1 MSNIKDLAKIVADR
15 YDMHQQD
22 AEKFMDDMFSL
33 IRSALINDE
42 QVKIKGLGT
51 FKVQTVKERASVNVN
66 TGEKVM
72 INSHD
77 RISFTPDATMRDSVN
92 KPFAHFVTVPL
103 NEGVVFDDM
112 DDMSKVAD
120 STEHKGRN
128 LKSDGYDILE
138 HSAETTVTAN
148 TDTGVNTDTGINTG
162 QEDIVETVSSEL
174 QPAASLKRAVQE
186 DIVETVASER
196 QPAASLKRAVQED
209 IVETVATPVYNAS
222 NVAAHEAGTAVPKAD
237 QHERKAVMQ
246 MVQDDENRVDNSEQD
261 EIGNDMP
268 EQSAGKLNVMAID
281 TAEDSISGEENKEPA
296 IVSLSEPEE
305 YKTNDNQ
312 TEENTTAMSDEKNL
326 NPSVAED
333 NDHSFLISLLL
344 GLAVFVVG
352 VIVGRATADITMQDV
367 KAYLGLKPEVK
378 VHVIYKRLPA
388 PSPEKKD
395 STAGKKDVPTAENKK
410 VAPAAVGKT
419 DKKTI
424 KVADTEKKPVEKKA
438 ADKPMANENY
448 NKDPRVRTGAYIITG
463 VQQTVTAAEGETVAS
478 ISKRYLGP
486 GMECYVEALNGKTI
500 SAGQKVKIPALK
512 LKKKV
517 SRQ

>member
-148 TDTGVNTDTGINTG
+148 TDTGVNTDTEINTG
-162 QEDIVETVSSEL
+162 QEDIVETVSSDL
-174 QPAASLKRAVQE
+174 
-186 DIVETVASER
+186 

-209 IVETVATPVYNAS
+209 IVETVATPVDNAS
-222 NVAAHEAGTAVPKAD
+222 NVAAHEAGTATPKAD

-268 EQSAGKLNVMAID
+268 EQSAGKLNVMTID
-281 TAEDSISGEENKEPA
+281 TAEDSTSGKENQEPT

>member
-162 QEDIVETVSSEL
+162 QEDIVETLSSEL

-186 DIVETVASER
+186 DIVETVA
-196 QPAASLKRAVQED
+196 
-209 IVETVATPVYNAS
+209 TPVDNAS
-222 NVAAHEAGTAVPKAD
+222 NVAAHEAETAIPKAG
-237 QHERKAVMQ
+237 QHERKTIMQ
-246 MVQDDENRVDNSEQD
+246 MVQDDENRVDNSGQD

-344 GLAVFVVG
+344 GLVVFVVG

-419 DKKTI
+419 DKNTI

>member
-120 STEHKGRN
+120 STEPKGRN

-148 TDTGVNTDTGINTG
+148 TDTEVKTDTGINTG
-162 QEDIVETVSSEL
+162 QEDIVETLS
-174 QPAASLKRAVQE
+174 
-186 DIVETVASER
+186 SER
-196 QPAASLKRAVQED
+196 QPADSLKRAVQED
-209 IVETVATPVYNAS
+209 IVETVATPVDNAS
-222 NVAAHEAGTAVPKAD
+222 NVAAYEAETAIPKAD

-281 TAEDSISGEENKEPA
+281 TAEDSTSGKENNEPA

-438 ADKPMANENY
+438 ADKPMAHENY

>member
-112 DDMSKVAD
+112 DDMSKVTD

-162 QEDIVETVSSEL
+162 QEDIVETLSSEL

-186 DIVETVASER
+186 DIVETVA
-196 QPAASLKRAVQED
+196 
-209 IVETVATPVYNAS
+209 TPVDNVS
-222 NVAAHEAGTAVPKAD
+222 NVAAHEAETAIPKAD

-344 GLAVFVVG
+344 GLVVFVVG

-419 DKKTI
+419 DKNTI

>member
-162 QEDIVETVSSEL
+162 QEDIVETLS
-174 QPAASLKRAVQE
+174 
-186 DIVETVASER
+186 SER
-196 QPAASLKRAVQED
+196 QPAAFLKKAGQED
-209 IVETVATPVYNAS
+209 IVETVATPVDNAS
-222 NVAAHEAGTAVPKAD
+222 NVAAHEAETAIPKAD

>member
-148 TDTGVNTDTGINTG
+148 TDTEVKTDTGINTG
-162 QEDIVETVSSEL
+162 QEDIVETLSSEL

-186 DIVETVASER
+186 DIVETVA
-196 QPAASLKRAVQED
+196 
-209 IVETVATPVYNAS
+209 TPVDNAS
-222 NVAAHEAGTAVPKAD
+222 NVAAHEAETAIPKAD

-246 MVQDDENRVDNSEQD
+246 MVQDDENRVDNSGQD

-281 TAEDSISGEENKEPA
+281 TAEDSIFGEENKEPA

>member
-162 QEDIVETVSSEL
+162 QEDIVETVSSE
-174 QPAASLKRAVQE
+174 
-186 DIVETVASER
+186 R

-209 IVETVATPVYNAS
+209 IVETVATPVDNAF
-222 NVAAHEAGTAVPKAD
+222 NVAAHEAETAIPKAD
-237 QHERKAVMQ
+237 QHERKAVKQ

>member
-162 QEDIVETVSSEL
+162 QEDFVKTLS
-174 QPAASLKRAVQE
+174 
-186 DIVETVASER
+186 SER
-196 QPAASLKRAVQED
+196 QPATSLKKAVQED
-209 IVETVATPVYNAS
+209 IVETVATPVVKAS
-222 NVAAHEAGTAVPKAD
+222 NVAAHEAETAIPKAD
-237 QHERKAVMQ
+237 QHERKTVMQ
-246 MVQDDENRVDNSEQD
+246 MVQDDENIVDNSEQD

-281 TAEDSISGEENKEPA
+281 TAEDSISGEENQEPA

-419 DKKTI
+419 DKNTI

-438 ADKPMANENY
+438 AEKPIANENY

>member
-162 QEDIVETVSSEL
+162 QEDIVETLSSEL

-186 DIVETVASER
+186 DIVETVAT
-196 QPAASLKRAVQED
+196 LVD
-209 IVETVATPVYNAS
+209 NAS
-222 NVAAHEAGTAVPKAD
+222 IVAAHEAETAIPKAD

>member
-162 QEDIVETVSSEL
+162 QEDIVETMS
-174 QPAASLKRAVQE
+174 
-186 DIVETVASER
+186 SER
-196 QPAASLKRAVQED
+196 QPADSLTTAGQED
-209 IVETVATPVYNAS
+209 IVETVATPVDNAS
-222 NVAAHEAGTAVPKAD
+222 NVAAHEAETAIPKAD

-410 VAPAAVGKT
+410 VAPAAMGKT

-512 LKKKV
+512 LKKKL

>member
-128 LKSDGYDILE
+128 LKSDGYDLLE

-162 QEDIVETVSSEL
+162 HEDIVETLSSDL
-174 QPAASLKRAVQE
+174 
-186 DIVETVASER
+186 

-209 IVETVATPVYNAS
+209 IVETVATPVDNAS
-222 NVAAHEAGTAVPKAD
+222 NVAAHEAETAIPKAD

>member
-138 HSAETTVTAN
+138 HSAETTVKAN

-186 DIVETVASER
+186 DIVETVA
-196 QPAASLKRAVQED
+196 
-209 IVETVATPVYNAS
+209 TPVDNAS
-222 NVAAHEAGTAVPKAD
+222 NVAAHEAGTAIPKAD

-268 EQSAGKLNVMAID
+268 EQSAGKLNFMAID
-281 TAEDSISGEENKEPA
+281 TAEDSTSGKENQEPA

>member
-120 STEHKGRN
+120 STEPKGRN

-148 TDTGVNTDTGINTG
+148 TDTEVNTDTGINTG
-162 QEDIVETVSSEL
+162 QEDIVETLSSEL

-186 DIVETVASER
+186 DIVETVA
-196 QPAASLKRAVQED
+196 
-209 IVETVATPVYNAS
+209 TPVDNAS
-222 NVAAHEAGTAVPKAD
+222 NVAAHEAGTAIPKAD

>member
-148 TDTGVNTDTGINTG
+148 TDTGVNTDIGINTG

-174 QPAASLKRAVQE
+174 
-186 DIVETVASER
+186 

>member
-128 LKSDGYDILE
+128 LKSDGYYILE

-162 QEDIVETVSSEL
+162 QEDIVETLSSEL

-186 DIVETVASER
+186 DIVETVA
-196 QPAASLKRAVQED
+196 
-209 IVETVATPVYNAS
+209 TPVDNAS
-222 NVAAHEAGTAVPKAD
+222 NVAAHEAGTAIPKAD

-246 MVQDDENRVDNSEQD
+246 MVQDDETRVDNSEQD
-261 EIGNDMP
+261 EIGNDMS

-281 TAEDSISGEENKEPA
+281 MAEDSISGEENKEPA

>member
-128 LKSDGYDILE
+128 LKSDGYYILE

-162 QEDIVETVSSEL
+162 QEDIVETLSSEL

-186 DIVETVASER
+186 DIVETVA
-196 QPAASLKRAVQED
+196 
-209 IVETVATPVYNAS
+209 TPVDNAS
-222 NVAAHEAGTAVPKAD
+222 NVAAHEAGTAIPKAD

>member
-162 QEDIVETVSSEL
+162 QEDIVETLSSEL

-186 DIVETVASER
+186 DIVETVA
-196 QPAASLKRAVQED
+196 
-209 IVETVATPVYNAS
+209 TPVDNAS
-222 NVAAHEAGTAVPKAD
+222 NVAAHESETAIPKVD

-246 MVQDDENRVDNSEQD
+246 MVQDDENRVDNSGQD

>member
-186 DIVETVASER
+186 DIVETVA
-196 QPAASLKRAVQED
+196 
-209 IVETVATPVYNAS
+209 TPVDNAS
-222 NVAAHEAGTAVPKAD
+222 NVAAHEAGTAIPKAD
-237 QHERKAVMQ
+237 QHERKTVMQ

-419 DKKTI
+419 DKNTI

>member
-120 STEHKGRN
+120 STEPKGRN
-128 LKSDGYDILE
+128 IKSDGYDLLE
-138 HSAETTVTAN
+138 HSAETTVKAN

-186 DIVETVASER
+186 DIVETVA
-196 QPAASLKRAVQED
+196 
-209 IVETVATPVYNAS
+209 TPVYNAS
-222 NVAAHEAGTAVPKAD
+222 NVAAHEAGTAIPKAD

>member
-186 DIVETVASER
+186 DIVETVAT
-196 QPAASLKRAVQED
+196 LVD
-209 IVETVATPVYNAS
+209 NAS
-222 NVAAHEAGTAVPKAD
+222 IVAAHEAETAIPKAD

>member
-120 STEHKGRN
+120 STEPKGRN
-128 LKSDGYDILE
+128 IKSDGYDLLE
-138 HSAETTVTAN
+138 HSAETIVKAN

-162 QEDIVETVSSEL
+162 QEDIVETLSSEL

-186 DIVETVASER
+186 DIVETVAT
-196 QPAASLKRAVQED
+196 LVD
-209 IVETVATPVYNAS
+209 NAS
-222 NVAAHEAGTAVPKAD
+222 IVAAHEAETAIPKAD

-395 STAGKKDVPTAENKK
+395 STAGKKDVHTADNKK

>member
-120 STEHKGRN
+120 STEHQGRN

-148 TDTGVNTDTGINTG
+148 TDTGVKTDTGINTG

-174 QPAASLKRAVQE
+174 QSAASLKTAG
-186 DIVETVASER
+186 
-196 QPAASLKRAVQED
+196 QED
-209 IVETVATPVYNAS
+209 IVETVATPVDNAS
-222 NVAAHEAGTAVPKAD
+222 NVAAHEAGTAIPKAD

-261 EIGNDMP
+261 EIVNDMP

-395 STAGKKDVPTAENKK
+395 STAGKKDVPTAENKN

-419 DKKTI
+419 DKNTI

>member
-120 STEHKGRN
+120 STEPKGRN

-148 TDTGVNTDTGINTG
+148 TDTEVNTDTGINTG
-162 QEDIVETVSSEL
+162 QEDIVETLSSEL

-186 DIVETVASER
+186 DIVETVA
-196 QPAASLKRAVQED
+196 
-209 IVETVATPVYNAS
+209 TPVDNAS
-222 NVAAHEAGTAVPKAD
+222 NVAAHEAGTAIPKAD

-419 DKKTI
+419 DKNTI

>member
-120 STEHKGRN
+120 STEPKGRN

-148 TDTGVNTDTGINTG
+148 TDTEVKTDTGINTG
-162 QEDIVETVSSEL
+162 QEDIVETLS
-174 QPAASLKRAVQE
+174 
-186 DIVETVASER
+186 SER
-196 QPAASLKRAVQED
+196 QPADSLKRAVQED
-209 IVETVATPVYNAS
+209 IVETVATPVDNAS
-222 NVAAHEAGTAVPKAD
+222 NVAAHEAGTAIPKAD

-438 ADKPMANENY
+438 AEKPMANENY

>member
-162 QEDIVETVSSEL
+162 QEDIVETLSSEL
-174 QPAASLKRAVQE
+174 QPAASLKKAG
-186 DIVETVASER
+186 
-196 QPAASLKRAVQED
+196 QED
-209 IVETVATPVYNAS
+209 IVETVATPVDNAS
-222 NVAAHEAGTAVPKAD
+222 NVAAHESETAIPKAD

-246 MVQDDENRVDNSEQD
+246 MVQDDETRVDNSEQD
-261 EIGNDMP
+261 EIVNDMP

>member
-120 STEHKGRN
+120 STEPKGRN

-148 TDTGVNTDTGINTG
+148 TDTGVNTDTEINTG
-162 QEDIVETVSSEL
+162 QEDIVETVSSDL
-174 QPAASLKRAVQE
+174 
-186 DIVETVASER
+186 

-209 IVETVATPVYNAS
+209 IVETVATPVDNAS
-222 NVAAHEAGTAVPKAD
+222 NVAAHETETAIPKAD

-246 MVQDDENRVDNSEQD
+246 MVQDDENRVDNSGQD

-344 GLAVFVVG
+344 GLVVFVVG

>member
-148 TDTGVNTDTGINTG
+148 TDTEVKTDTGINTG
-162 QEDIVETVSSEL
+162 
-174 QPAASLKRAVQE
+174 QE

-209 IVETVATPVYNAS
+209 IVETVATPVDNAS
-222 NVAAHEAGTAVPKAD
+222 NVAAHEAETAIPKAD

-261 EIGNDMP
+261 EIGNDLP
-268 EQSAGKLNVMAID
+268 EPSAGKLNVMAID

>member
-120 STEHKGRN
+120 STEPKGRN
-128 LKSDGYDILE
+128 LKSDGYDLLE

-148 TDTGVNTDTGINTG
+148 TDTEVNTDTGINTG
-162 QEDIVETVSSEL
+162 QEDIVETLSSEL

-186 DIVETVASER
+186 DIVETVA
-196 QPAASLKRAVQED
+196 
-209 IVETVATPVYNAS
+209 TPVDNAS
-222 NVAAHEAGTAVPKAD
+222 NVAAHEAETAIPKAD

-281 TAEDSISGEENKEPA
+281 TAEDSISGKENQEPA

-388 PSPEKKD
+388 PSPDKKD

-424 KVADTEKKPVEKKA
+424 KVADTEKKPVEKMA
-438 ADKPMANENY
+438 AEKPMANENY

>member
-120 STEHKGRN
+120 STEPKGRN

-162 QEDIVETVSSEL
+162 QEDIVE
-174 QPAASLKRAVQE
+174 
-186 DIVETVASER
+186 IVASER
-196 QPAASLKRAVQED
+196 QPAASLKRAGQED
-209 IVETVATPVYNAS
+209 IVETVATPVDNAS
-222 NVAAHEAGTAVPKAD
+222 NVAAHESETAIPKVD

-246 MVQDDENRVDNSEQD
+246 MVQDVENIVDNSEQD

-281 TAEDSISGEENKEPA
+281 TAEDSTSGEENKEPA

>member
-120 STEHKGRN
+120 STEPKGRN

-162 QEDIVETVSSEL
+162 QEDIVETLSSEL

-186 DIVETVASER
+186 DIVETVAT
-196 QPAASLKRAVQED
+196 LVD
-209 IVETVATPVYNAS
+209 NAS
-222 NVAAHEAGTAVPKAD
+222 IVAAHEAETAIPKAD

>member
-162 QEDIVETVSSEL
+162 QEDIVETLSSEL
-174 QPAASLKRAVQE
+174 QPA
-186 DIVETVASER
+186 D
-196 QPAASLKRAVQED
+196 SLKRAVQED
-209 IVETVATPVYNAS
+209 IVETVATPVDNAS
-222 NVAAHEAGTAVPKAD
+222 NVAAHEAETAIPKAD

>member
-120 STEHKGRN
+120 STEPKGRN

-148 TDTGVNTDTGINTG
+148 TDSGVNTDTGINTG
-162 QEDIVETVSSEL
+162 QEDIVEPLS
-174 QPAASLKRAVQE
+174 
-186 DIVETVASER
+186 SER
-196 QPAASLKRAVQED
+196 QPADSLKTAEQED
-209 IVETVATPVYNAS
+209 IVETVATPVDNAS
-222 NVAAHEAGTAVPKAD
+222 NVAAHEAGTAIPKAD

-246 MVQDDENRVDNSEQD
+246 MMQDDENRVDNSEQD

>member
-120 STEHKGRN
+120 STEHKGHN

-162 QEDIVETVSSEL
+162 QEDIVETLS
-174 QPAASLKRAVQE
+174 
-186 DIVETVASER
+186 SER
-196 QPAASLKRAVQED
+196 QPAASLKRAGQED
-209 IVETVATPVYNAS
+209 IVETVATPVDNAS
-222 NVAAHEAGTAVPKAD
+222 NVAAHESETAIPKVD

-246 MVQDDENRVDNSEQD
+246 MVQDVENIVDNSEQD

-281 TAEDSISGEENKEPA
+281 TAEDSTSGEENKEPA

>member
-120 STEHKGRN
+120 STEPKGRN
-128 LKSDGYDILE
+128 LKSDGYDLLE

-148 TDTGVNTDTGINTG
+148 TDTEVNTDTGINTG
-162 QEDIVETVSSEL
+162 QEDIVETLSSEL

-186 DIVETVASER
+186 DIVETVA
-196 QPAASLKRAVQED
+196 
-209 IVETVATPVYNAS
+209 TPVDNAS
-222 NVAAHEAGTAVPKAD
+222 NVAAHEAGTAIPKAD
-237 QHERKAVMQ
+237 QHERKAVKQ
-246 MVQDDENRVDNSEQD
+246 MVQDDENIVDNSEQD

-268 EQSAGKLNVMAID
+268 EQSAVKLNVMAID

>member
-120 STEHKGRN
+120 STEPKGRN

-148 TDTGVNTDTGINTG
+148 IDTGVNTDTGINTG
-162 QEDIVETVSSEL
+162 QEDIVETLSSEL
-174 QPAASLKRAVQE
+174 QPAASLKKAG
-186 DIVETVASER
+186 
-196 QPAASLKRAVQED
+196 QED
-209 IVETVATPVYNAS
+209 IVETVATPVDNVS
-222 NVAAHEAGTAVPKAD
+222 NVAAHEAETAIPKAD

-268 EQSAGKLNVMAID
+268 EQSVGKLNVMAID
-281 TAEDSISGEENKEPA
+281 TAEDSISDKENQEPA

-419 DKKTI
+419 DKNTI

>member
-148 TDTGVNTDTGINTG
+148 TDTGLNTDIGINTG

-186 DIVETVASER
+186 DIVETVA
-196 QPAASLKRAVQED
+196 
-209 IVETVATPVYNAS
+209 TPVDNAS
-222 NVAAHEAGTAVPKAD
+222 NVAAHEAETAIPKAD

>member
-162 QEDIVETVSSEL
+162 QEDIVETLSSEL

-186 DIVETVASER
+186 DIVETVA
-196 QPAASLKRAVQED
+196 
-209 IVETVATPVYNAS
+209 TPVDNAS
-222 NVAAHEAGTAVPKAD
+222 NVAAHESETAIPKVD

-246 MVQDDENRVDNSEQD
+246 MVQDDENRVDNSGQD

-419 DKKTI
+419 DKNTI

>member
-120 STEHKGRN
+120 STEPKGRN

-148 TDTGVNTDTGINTG
+148 TDTGVKTDTGINTG
-162 QEDIVETVSSEL
+162 QEDIVETLSSEL

-186 DIVETVASER
+186 DIVETVA
-196 QPAASLKRAVQED
+196 
-209 IVETVATPVYNAS
+209 TPVDNAS
-222 NVAAHEAGTAVPKAD
+222 NVAAHEAGTAIPKAD

-395 STAGKKDVPTAENKK
+395 STAGNKDVPTAENKK

-419 DKKTI
+419 DKNTI

>member
-148 TDTGVNTDTGINTG
+148 TDTGVNTDIGINTG

-186 DIVETVASER
+186 DS
-196 QPAASLKRAVQED
+196 
-209 IVETVATPVYNAS
+209 VETVATPVDNAS
-222 NVAAHEAGTAVPKAD
+222 NVAAHEAGTAIPKAD

-500 SAGQKVKIPALK
+500 STGQKVKIPALK

>member
-120 STEHKGRN
+120 SIEPKGRN

-162 QEDIVETVSSEL
+162 QEDIVETV
-174 QPAASLKRAVQE
+174 
-186 DIVETVASER
+186 ASER

-209 IVETVATPVYNAS
+209 IVETVATPVDNAS
-222 NVAAHEAGTAVPKAD
+222 NVAAHEAETAIPKAD
-237 QHERKAVMQ
+237 QHERKVVMQ
-246 MVQDDENRVDNSEQD
+246 MVQDDETRVDNSEQD

-281 TAEDSISGEENKEPA
+281 TAEDSISGEENNEPA

-424 KVADTEKKPVEKKA
+424 KVADTEKKPVETKA